1 MNKAE
6 AVQIMQL
13 PEDFSATD
21 IALAFAKIRLGVLA
35 ERPDDTYY
43 LSHATL
49 LQARAILITQ
59 PCTKVT
65 PSHAIRWFGDDAAS
79 QDTLHRR
86 IQALIQQAREGSD
99 DVGMK
104 IICREL
110 YAAYNLAQAAI
121 AEGTPLGQPSEMQGF
136 ATEPL
141 IASKPKWQM
150 HLPNVCLI
158 LVFFGSMYWAAS
170 DSHPAD
176 IIGRNWFKQTSEPEQ
191 IVSPPPPPASP
202 LLQVTHPAQNKVN
215 TSTAI
220 PTASSEIAN
229 TKLPLGTPPSE
240 ITPIRNSQTRTY
252 TGLSAEQR
260 ADQLLLKAQQHFNA
274 GHFVEANVFFKQ
286 IINLSVAVPTDFHYH
301 YANSLL
307 EAGDFV
313 TAKQQ
318 VEHYLAS
325 NERSGRFY
333 HDALMI
339 HIKAEDGEQQRRKS
353 ELAAI
358 ARRDQQKQSCLA
370 AQNKMQTLAPEIN
383 RQKNKIDE
391 LSRRKKHLINE
402 EKNDFNSCVYNLD
415 TGREECPWE
424 IIELRQDIK
433 NLEERIYEL
442 KESLIFDH
450 EKSLT
455 DVISENCN

>member
-21 IALAFAKIRLGVLA
+21 IALAFAKISLGVLA

-59 PCTKVT
+59 PRTKVT

-86 IQALIQQAREGSD
+86 MQALIQQAREGSD
-99 DVGMK
+99 DEGMK

-141 IASKPKWQM
+141 IASEPKWQM

-158 LVFFGSMYWAAS
+158 LAFFGSMYWVAS

-202 LLQVTHPAQNKVN
+202 LLQVTHPTPNKVN

-229 TKLPLGTPPSE
+229 TKLPLGVPPSE

-260 ADQLLLKAQQHFNA
+260 ADQLLLKAQQHFND
-274 GHFVEANVFFKQ
+274 GHFVEANVFFEQ

-339 HIKAEDGEQQRRKS
+339 HIKAEEREEQRRKA
-353 ELAAI
+353 ELTEI
-358 ARRDQQKQSCLA
+358 AHRDQKKQSCLA
-370 AQNKMQTLAPEIN
+370 AQNELQTLLPEIN
-383 RQKNKIDE
+383 RQQKKIDE
-391 LSRRKKHLINE
+391 LHRKLEKLIYLENNDDSICVHDMSTGHIE
-402 EKNDFNSCVYNLD
+402 CPRSMIQRQEKIENLD
-415 TGREECPWE
+415 DKLDDLTSSSILNRQN
-424 IIELRQDIK
+424 ELIDA
-433 NLEERIYEL
+433 
-442 KESLIFDH
+442 
-450 EKSLT
+450 
-455 DVISENCN
+455 ISKNCN